1 LNGNSNNKNVL
12 QKSFYTFVNKFFI
25 YMEITKRIAVFPGSF
40 DPFTIGH
47 KAILDMA
54 LPLFDSIIVAIGSNS
69 DKKDF
74 FPIENRINHISS
86 IYANNT
92 KVQIDTYT
100 SLTIDF
106 CKTKGAL
113 FILRGLRNTTD
124 FQFEKSIAQ
133 MNRQLSPNIE
143 TVFLVTPPEFGHVSS
158 TIVRELIRYG
168 ADISHY
174 IPGTIER

>member
-1 LNGNSNNKNVL
+1 M
-12 QKSFYTFVNKFFI
+12 FV
-25 YMEITKRIAVFPGSF
+25 MEHTKRVAVFPGSF

-54 LPLFDSIIVAIGSNS
+54 LPLFDTVIVAIGINS
-69 DKKDF
+69 EKRDF
-74 FPIENRINHISS
+74 FPIEKRISHIKE
-86 IYANNT
+86 IYANNS
-92 KVQIDTYT
+92 KVEVETYT

-106 CKTKGAL
+106 CKQKQAM

-133 MNRQLSPNIE
+133 MNRQLSPHIE
-143 TVFLVTPPEFGHVSS
+143 TVFLVTPPEYGHVTS

-168 ADISHY
+168 ADISNY
-174 IPGTIER
+174 IPGKIE

>member
-1 LNGNSNNKNVL
+1 MCNPN
-12 QKSFYTFVNKFFI
+12 
-25 YMEITKRIAVFPGSF
+25 RIAVFPGSF

-54 LPLFDSIIVAIGSNS
+54 LPLFDKIIIAIGINT
-69 DKKDF
+69 DKRDF
-74 FPIENRINHISS
+74 FPVESRIKHIKSIFHGNLKIE
-86 IYANNT
+86 
-92 KVQIDTYT
+92 VETYT
-100 SLTIDF
+100 CLTIDF
-106 CKTKGAL
+106 CKQKDAH

-143 TVFLVTPPEFGHVSS
+143 TVFLVTPPEYGHVSS

-168 ADISHY
+168 ADVSNY
-174 IPGTIER
+174 LSGTIE

>member
-1 LNGNSNNKNVL
+1 
-12 QKSFYTFVNKFFI
+12 
-25 YMEITKRIAVFPGSF
+25 MEHTKRIAVFPGSF

-54 LPLFDSIIVAIGSNS
+54 LPLFDAIIVAIGVNS
-69 DKKDF
+69 EKKDF
-74 FPIENRINHISS
+74 FSLEKRIAHITS
-86 IYANNT
+86 IYQTNS
-92 KVQIDTYT
+92 KISVEPYT

-106 CKTKGAL
+106 CKQKQAM

-143 TVFLVTPPEFGHVSS
+143 TVFLVTPPEYGHVSS

-168 ADISHY
+168 ANISEY
-174 IPGTIER
+174 IPGKID

>member
-1 LNGNSNNKNVL
+1 
-12 QKSFYTFVNKFFI
+12 
-25 YMEITKRIAVFPGSF
+25 MEDTKRIAVFPGSF

-54 LPLFDSIIVAIGSNS
+54 LPLFDSIIVAIGVNS
-69 DKKDF
+69 EKKDF
-74 FPIENRINHISS
+74 FPLEKRIRHISQV
-86 IYANNT
+86 YANNP
-92 KVQIDTYT
+92 KVSVETYT

-106 CKTKGAL
+106 CKQKHAK

-143 TVFLVTPPEFGHVSS
+143 TVFLVTPPECGHVSS

-168 ADISHY
+168 TDISNY
-174 IPGTIER
+174 IPGNIE

>member
-1 LNGNSNNKNVL
+1 
-12 QKSFYTFVNKFFI
+12 
-25 YMEITKRIAVFPGSF
+25 METTNRIAVFPGSF

-54 LPLFDSIIVAIGSNS
+54 LPLFDTIIIAIGVNS
-69 DKKDF
+69 EKKDF
-74 FPIENRINHISS
+74 FPIENRIAHIQSV
-86 IYANNT
+86 YLNNP
-92 KVQIDTYT
+92 KIQIHTYT

-106 CKTKGAL
+106 CKLHNAN

-133 MNRQLSPNIE
+133 MNRQISPNIE
-143 TVFLVTPPEFGHVSS
+143 TVFLVTPPELGHVSS
-158 TIVRELIRYG
+158 TIVRELIKYG
-168 ADISHY
+168 ADISNY